1 VIDRDDDGSAD
12 GADNCPF
19 FPTANRMDTDGDG
32 RGDAC
37 ECTDQNAD
45 GRNTVMDLVAINKAI
60 FLPAQVTPLC
70 DGNGDGRCT
79 VSDIVAANVEIFS
92 PGSTSICARQPVPGP

>member
-1 VIDRDDDGSAD
+1 
-12 GADNCPF
+12 
-19 FPTANRMDTDGDG
+19 MDTDCDG
-32 RGDAC
+32 RGDAR
-37 ECTDQNAD
+37 ECADQNAD